1 MKAASQAIRIAIAD
15 DHQIIID
22 GIKAL
27 LEGVADIE
35 IISEALNGVRL
46 LEQLAGGWRPDIV
59 LLDIS
64 MPELDGIQTARAI
77 IKDYRD
83 IDILILSTH
92 DERRLIHEIWKMG
105 IESYVVKS
113 ASKDE
118 MIRAIRIIASGGSYF
133 SPAIKEKLRKMGP
146 GNNEYRVAVHPISLT
161 KREIQILKL
170 FAMEY
175 TGEEVAKE
183 LFISKNTVETHRKN
197 LLRKTKSKS
206 TIGLVKFALKHKIL

>member
-1 MKAASQAIRIAIAD
+1 MEPSARAIRIAIAD

-27 LEGVADIE
+27 LEGVPDIE
-35 IISEALNGVRL
+35 IISEALNGAIL
-46 LEQLAGGWRPDIV
+46 LEQLATGCQPDIV

-64 MPELDGIQTARAI
+64 MPVLDGIQAARTI
-77 IKDYRD
+77 IEKYPDV
-83 IDILILSTH
+83 DILILSTH

-105 IESYVVKS
+105 IESYVVKA
-113 ASKDE
+113 ASKEE
-118 MIRAIRIIASGGSYF
+118 MIKAIRIIDSGGSYF

-146 GNNEYRVAVHPISLT
+146 ADPGSSVAVHPVSLT

-170 FAMEY
+170 LAMEY
-175 TGEEVAKE
+175 TGEEVARE

-206 TIGLVKFALKHKIL
+206 TIGLVKFALKYDIL